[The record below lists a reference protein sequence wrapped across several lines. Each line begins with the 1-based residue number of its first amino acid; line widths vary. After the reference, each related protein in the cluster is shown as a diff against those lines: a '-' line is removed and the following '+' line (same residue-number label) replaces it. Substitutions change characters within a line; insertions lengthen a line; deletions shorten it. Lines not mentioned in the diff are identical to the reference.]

1 MVEDEPDIAALVAYQ
16 LTRAGYRVETT
27 RDGAEALRA
36 VGREV
41 PDLVVLDRMLPGIS
55 GDDVLARLRDNAG
68 TTSIPVLLLTA
79 RREEEDRITGLELGR
94 TTISPSRSA
103 LESWCCGCR
112 RFFVGRRRAPTD
124 DESSLSAL

>member
-1 MVEDEPDIAALVAYQ
+1 MSESAHSQRILVVEDEPDIAALVAYQ

-94 TTISPSRSA
+94 TTISPSPLAWTS
-103 LESWCCGCR
+103 
-112 RFFVGRRRAPTD
+112 
-124 DESSLSAL
+124 